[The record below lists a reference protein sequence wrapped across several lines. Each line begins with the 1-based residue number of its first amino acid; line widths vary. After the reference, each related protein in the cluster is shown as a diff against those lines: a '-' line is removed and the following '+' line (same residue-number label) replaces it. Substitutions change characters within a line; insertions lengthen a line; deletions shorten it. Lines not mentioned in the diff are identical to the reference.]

1 MEERTYPMK
10 AKKPKDGEKE
20 MDMFREEVSIDL
32 NPFYCCGC
40 GSCGP
45 LPGYSF
51 ICPHCKRDVECRTG
65 YPLKVGQRLSC
76 RLCKGEIKAVK
87 HIAEFS
93 FEFEYDRL
101 EPAV

>member
-1 MEERTYPMK
+1 MK
-10 AKKPKDGEKE
+10 ANEPKDGEKE

-65 YPLKVGQRLSC
+65 YP
-76 RLCKGEIKAVK
+76 IKSWAASK
-87 HIAEFS
+87 LQALQGRNQS
-93 FEFEYDRL
+93 S
-101 EPAV
+101 